1 MKDAMDNRGSE
12 TTRWWEFHHDWQEGG
27 GEVIEEITLTI
38 YVNGVEFVSIMGT
51 PLNQDWLAV
60 GFLKNEG
67 IIHDLDEI
75 SDLKI
80 TTEGCCIDIWLKK
93 EVQLPEKMV
102 ITSGCGSGVSRD
114 DMDEEIE
121 PFPAHFLT
129 GPEILLEAFTRL
141 QDKDSLY
148 VKSRGVHAAGLL
160 DLASGNLLQVAE
172 DVGRHNTIDKLQGA
186 CLLKDIPTWGMAL
199 LSTGRISSEMLRK
212 GAAMGCPVI
221 ASRTSPTTAAIKLAR
236 ERGITLVG
244 YARHGKLRVYCF
256 PERLGMDHN
265 KT

>member
-1 MKDAMDNRGSE
+1 MKNRGSE
-12 TTRWWEFHHDWQEGG
+12 TTRWWEFHHDWQESG

-67 IIHDLDEI
+67 IISGLDEI

-80 TTEGCCIDIWLKK
+80 TSEGCCIDVWLKQ
-93 EVQLPEKMV
+93 EVQLPDKMV
-102 ITSGCGSGVSRD
+102 ITSGCGSGVTGD
-114 DMDEEIE
+114 DLEEKRE
-121 PFPAHFLT
+121 PFPVQFLT
-129 GPEILLEAFTRL
+129 DPGTLLEAFTRL

-160 DLASGNLLQVAE
+160 DLDSGDLLQVAE

-186 CLLKDIPTWGMAL
+186 CLLKSIPTRGMGL

-221 ASRTSPTTAAIKLAR
+221 ASRTSPTTAAINLAR
-236 ERGITLVG
+236 EWGITLVG
-244 YARHGKLRVYCF
+244 YARHGKLRVYAF
-256 PERLGMDHN
+256 PERLGLDRG
-265 KT
+265 KDRS